1 MINKL
6 FTGPFFWLLGTEGDL
21 LSLNPHLQKMADSF
35 QDWSKDSSVFMKGD
49 VELFEDVEI
58 HRDVFAA
65 LFADSGDSDLDAL
78 TQLELE
84 INFSAMLVLLDGQVK
99 DQIEGGKYAEPSEEI
114 KKIAKSTKKSNV

>member
-1 MINKL
+1 M
-6 FTGPFFWLLGTEGDL
+6 
-21 LSLNPHLQKMADSF
+21 
-35 QDWSKDSSVFMKGD
+35 SKDSSVFMKGD